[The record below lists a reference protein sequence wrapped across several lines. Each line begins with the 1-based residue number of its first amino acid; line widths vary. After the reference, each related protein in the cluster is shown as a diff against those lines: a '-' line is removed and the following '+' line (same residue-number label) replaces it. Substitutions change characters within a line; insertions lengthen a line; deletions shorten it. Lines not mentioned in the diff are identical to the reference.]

1 MMQQNLASIDIG
13 TNTLRLWIGKI
24 KDKKILT
31 LHTDRANVRLG
42 EGLKQQGVI
51 NEKAVARAAPILARF
66 REAMEK
72 RSVDDLRAI
81 GTSVFR
87 KAGNG
92 EETIQRLYNQTGVPI
107 DIISGEEEASLSVKG
122 ILWNFPQS
130 CNRAM
135 VVDAGGGSTELIIV
149 RDYRIEAV
157 HSIDLGAVYLTE
169 TCFEHDPPLDKEI
182 EGLRACVAE
191 QLGKVTMLA
200 PFKDIICEGG
210 YRLVGTAGTATTLAA
225 MDLALCDYISELVHG
240 HVLTINKLLA
250 LFDRLGVKKARDR
263 LVLAGLEPG
272 REDII
277 LAGLIIWIGI
287 LKAFSLP
294 EMTVSHNGIL
304 EGIAI
309 DLWERNKQKCYT
321 K

>member
-1 MMQQNLASIDIG
+1 MQQNLASIDVG

-24 KDKKILT
+24 KDQKILT

-42 EGLKQQGVI
+42 EGLEQQGVI
-51 NEKAVARAAPILARF
+51 NEEAVARAVPILERF
-66 REAMEK
+66 KEGMEK
-72 RSVDDLRAI
+72 HSVDDFRAI

-107 DIISGEEEASLSVKG
+107 DMISGEEEARLSVKG
-122 ILWNFPQS
+122 ILWDFSQS
-130 CNRAM
+130 CNRAV
-135 VVDAGGGSTELIIV
+135 VVDVGGGSTELIIV
-149 RDYRIEAV
+149 RDYGIEAV

-169 TCFEHDPPLDKEI
+169 TYFKYDPPLDKEI
-182 EGLRACVAE
+182 EKLRVCAAE
-191 QLGKVTMLA
+191 QLGKVIILA
-200 PFKDIICEGG
+200 PFKDIIREGG

-225 MDLALCDYISELVHG
+225 MDLVLRNYIAALVHG

-250 LFDRLGVKKARDR
+250 LFDRLRVKKAKDR
-263 LVLAGLEPG
+263 LALAGLEPG

-277 LAGLIIWIGI
+277 LAGLIVWIGL
-287 LKAFSLP
+287 LKAFSLS

-309 DLWERNKQKCYT
+309 DICERNREICYT

>member
-1 MMQQNLASIDIG
+1 MQHNLASIDVG
-13 TNTLRLWIGKI
+13 TNTIRLWIGKI
-24 KDKKILT
+24 KAQKFLT

-51 NEKAVARAAPILARF
+51 NEKAVARAAPILGRF
-66 REAMEK
+66 KEGMK
-72 RSVDDLRAI
+72 RHSVYDFRAV

-92 EETIQRLYNQTGVPI
+92 KEIIQQLYDQTGLPI
-107 DIISGEEEASLSVKG
+107 DIISGEEEAKLSVKG
-122 ILWNFPQS
+122 ILWDFPQS
-130 CNRAM
+130 CNQAV
-135 VVDAGGGSTELIIV
+135 VVDVGGGSTELIIV
-149 RDYRIEAV
+149 KDYRIEAI

-169 TCFEHDPPLDKEI
+169 AYLRHDPPLDREI
-182 EGLRACVAE
+182 ESLSICAAE
-191 QLGKVTMLA
+191 QLGRVIVLK
-200 PFKDIICEGG
+200 PFNDIIREGG
-210 YRLVGTAGTATTLAA
+210 FRLVGTAGTATTLAA
-225 MDLALCDYISELVHG
+225 MDLVLRAYISELVHG

-250 LFDRLGVKKARDR
+250 LFDRLRVKKAKDR
-263 LVLAGLEPG
+263 LALAGLEPG

-277 LAGLIIWIGI
+277 LAGLIIWTGI
-287 LKAFSLP
+287 MKAFSLS

-309 DLWERNKQKCYT
+309 DLWERNSEICYT